1 MRVRVLRPHLPR
13 QRARGI
19 SPYNRRFPR
28 DDVMPEEERSV
39 QSIDGPAGKIQLLLD
54 RPRQPAKGIAL
65 ISHPQPLLGG
75 SPKHRV
81 PLTLARTLC
90 AAGWLTVRP
99 SFRGVDGSEGE
110 YAEGI
115 GEAQDMLAVVAHLR
129 AEHLHLPIALVGFS
143 FGAYVFARV
152 ASELSPP
159 ADAIAL
165 MGLPVGSVPGGR
177 HYEAQALPADC
188 LLLHGEADEM
198 APLANLL
205 DWARPARR
213 EVVLYAGADHFFKGC
228 LERAV
233 ERVQEHLERS
243 IG

>member
-1 MRVRVLRPHLPR
+1 
-13 QRARGI
+13 
-19 SPYNRRFPR
+19 
-28 DDVMPEEERSV
+28 MPAEEERST
-39 QSIDGPAGKIQLLLD
+39 QLIDGPVGKLQLLID
-54 RPRQPAKGIAL
+54 RPGVPVKGIAL

-81 PLTLARTLC
+81 PLTLSRRLC
-90 AAGWLTVRP
+90 GAGWLTVRP

-115 GEAQDMLAVVAHLR
+115 GEAQDMLAVIAHLR
-129 AEHLHLPIALVGFS
+129 REYPVLPLALVGFS
-143 FGAYVFARV
+143 FGSYVFARV
-152 ASELSPP
+152 AGDLSPP
-159 ADAIAL
+159 AQAIAL
-165 MGLPVGSVPGGR
+165 MGLPVGTVPGGR
-177 HYEAQALPADC
+177 AYEAQELPADC

-205 DWARPARR
+205 DWARPAQR

-233 ERVQEHLERS
+233 ERVLEHLTRA
-243 IG
+243 IN

>member
-1 MRVRVLRPHLPR
+1 MPAEE
-13 QRARGI
+13 QR
-19 SPYNRRFPR
+19 ST
-28 DDVMPEEERSV
+28 
-39 QSIDGPAGKIQLLLD
+39 QLIDGPVGKLQLLID
-54 RPRQPAKGIAL
+54 RPDLPVQGLAL

-81 PLTLARTLC
+81 PLTLSRKLC
-90 AAGWLTVRP
+90 GAGWMTVRP

-115 GEAQDMLAVVAHLR
+115 GEAQDMLAVIAHLR
-129 AEHLHLPIALVGFS
+129 SEYPELPLALVGFS
-143 FGAYVFARV
+143 FGSYVFARI

-159 ADAIAL
+159 AQAIAL
-165 MGLPVGSVPGGR
+165 MGLPLGTVPGGR
-177 HYEAQALPADC
+177 DYEAQDLPADC

-205 DWARPARR
+205 DWARLTQR

-233 ERVQEHLERS
+233 ERVLEHLSRA
-243 IG
+243 IT

>member
-1 MRVRVLRPHLPR
+1 M
-13 QRARGI
+13 
-19 SPYNRRFPR
+19 S
-28 DDVMPEEERSV
+28 EEERST
-39 QSIDGPAGKIQLLLD
+39 QLIDGPVGKLQLLID
-54 RPRQPAKGIAL
+54 RPRLPAKGIAL

-81 PLTLARTLC
+81 PLTLSRKLC
-90 AAGWLTVRP
+90 GTGWLTVRP

-115 GEAQDMLAVVAHLR
+115 GEAQDMLAVIAHLR
-129 AEHLHLPIALVGFS
+129 REYPGLPLPLALVGFS

-165 MGLPVGSVPGGR
+165 MGLPVGTVPGGR
-177 HYEAQALPADC
+177 DYQAQELPTDC

-205 DWARPARR
+205 EWARPAQR
-213 EVVLYAGADHFFKGC
+213 EVLLYAGADHFFKGC

-233 ERVQEHLERS
+233 ERVLEHLSRAVS
-243 IG
+243 